1 MSMSTRRTLRFIHIV
16 STIWFIACIG
26 YILVLRLHQAG
37 FHWWVIFSLS
47 GPSSLLVLILISL
60 YLFALFRG
68 VDKAQRIEVE
78 HPLTTTS
85 YYMILYVASPLWGG
99 LAGMSGMAFGVDC
112 LANFLLGV
120 ALGTLYV
127 TFGVWVVVDPV
138 AGLAEMLAPASRKHR
153 LERLAHVEAERRT
166 RQEKR
171 EQLLA
176 EAFAREEQERQ
187 RWQQRLGPQA
197 QKLAGLLARDSSDAA
212 RAEREAVAI
221 GANAWRLGGLSCM
234 RQLRDMTLA
243 LCGKAPDHDTVS
255 DCLSTWWDG
264 IGDWRRPSFR

>member
-1 MSMSTRRTLRFIHIV
+1 MSTRNALRRVHIV

-47 GPSSLLVLILISL
+47 GPSSLLVFILISL

-68 VDKAQRIEVE
+68 VAEAQKIEVE

-99 LAGMSGMAFGVDC
+99 LAGMSGMATSLDYPV
-112 LANFLLGV
+112 NFLLGV

-127 TFGVWVVVDPV
+127 TFGMWVVVDPI
-138 AGLAEMLAPASRKHR
+138 AGLAEMLVPSSRRHR
-153 LERLAHVEAERRT
+153 LERLARVEAERRT

-187 RWQQRLGPQA
+187 RWRQRLGPQA
-197 QKLAGLLARDSSDAA
+197 EKLAGLLARDLGDAS
-212 RAEREAVAI
+212 RAEREAVSI

-234 RQLRDMTLA
+234 RQLRDMTVA
-243 LCGKAPDHDTVS
+243 IYGQAPDHEAVA
-255 DCLSTWWDG
+255 DCISNWWDG
-264 IGDWRRPSFR
+264 IGDWRKPLSCR